1 MYRSASCALVL
12 AAFLVTPELP
22 ALQALAATQ
31 QQEKKQPDKPPVPV
45 TGEIVAVDP
54 NTKSI
59 TIKTGATEQGEM
71 KFSYSE
77 ATEIV
82 GSEKGG
88 PEALTGTS
96 GTMAKVTYDVHGT
109 ANVAIRIEILAKKK

>member
-1 MYRSASCALVL
+1 MYRSAAYAFIL
-12 AAFLVTPELP
+12 AAFLATPELP
-22 ALQALAATQ
+22 ALQALAST
-31 QQEKKQPDKPPVPV
+31 QQEKKQPEKPPAPV
-45 TGEIVAVDP
+45 TGQVVAVDP

-71 KFSYSE
+71 KFSYSD

-96 GTMAKVTYDVHGT
+96 GTMVTVTYDVHGT
-109 ANVAIRIEILAKKK
+109 ANVAIRIEIMPKK

>member
-1 MYRSASCALVL
+1 MLRSTCSAVVL
-12 AAFLVTPELP
+12 AALLTAPQLP
-22 ALQALAATQ
+22 VLEALSVQ
-31 QQEKKQPDKPPVPV
+31 QQEKKLPEKSTTPV

-54 NTKSI
+54 NAKSI
-59 TIKTGATEQGEM
+59 TIKTGLTEQGEM

-82 GSEKGG
+82 GGEKGG
-88 PEALTGTS
+88 PEALAGAG

-109 ANVAIRIEILAKKK
+109 ANVAIRIEILPKQQ

>member
-12 AAFLVTPELP
+12 AAFLVAPELP
-22 ALQALAATQ
+22 ALQALASSQ
-31 QQEKKQPDKPPVPV
+31 QQEKKQPEKPPAPV
-45 TGEIVAVDP
+45 IGEVIAVDP

-59 TIKTGATEQGEM
+59 TLRTGNTEQGEM

-82 GSEKGG
+82 GGEKGG
-88 PEALTGTS
+88 PEGLTGAG
-96 GTMAKVTYDVHGT
+96 GTMARVTYDVHGT
-109 ANVAIRIEILAKKK
+109 ANVAIRIEILPKKK

>member
-1 MYRSASCALVL
+1 MYRSAALASIL

-22 ALQALAATQ
+22 ALRALASSQ
-31 QQEKKQPDKPPVPV
+31 QQEKKQPEKPPMPV

-54 NTKSI
+54 NAKSI
-59 TIKTGATEQGEM
+59 TIKTGLTEQGEM

-82 GSEKGG
+82 GGEKGG
-88 PEALTGTS
+88 PEGLTGTA
-96 GTMAKVTYDVHGT
+96 GTMVKVTYDTHGT
-109 ANVAIRIEILAKKK
+109 ANIAIRIELLPKKS